1 VGGLKTRTVKDQ
13 LERAPEEV
21 LRKAVQRM
29 LPDNKLR
36 VARMRKLRLVVGS
49 EHGFAAE
56 ALTPFEMPPRNDSRP
71 TPMPLEAGLVP
82 LNPADWSSYT
92 LPDGRKFG
100 DLTLVLQ
107 GSALPVPTEKELEEK
122 KE

>member
-36 VARMRKLRLVVGS
+36 VVR
-49 EHGFAAE
+49 F
-56 ALTPFEMPPRNDSRP
+56 
-71 TPMPLEAGLVP
+71 
-82 LNPADWSSYT
+82 
-92 LPDGRKFG
+92 
-100 DLTLVLQ
+100 
-107 GSALPVPTEKELEEK
+107 
-122 KE
+122 